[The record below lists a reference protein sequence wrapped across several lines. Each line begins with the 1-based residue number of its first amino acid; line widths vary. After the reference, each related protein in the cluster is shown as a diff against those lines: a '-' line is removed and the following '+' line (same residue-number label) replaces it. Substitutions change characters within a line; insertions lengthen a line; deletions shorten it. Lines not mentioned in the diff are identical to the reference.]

1 MLFVN
6 KHATNRLLVLHV
18 DLLLGDGDADQV
30 VVREDAVVSPVEL
43 VEDSEVAV
51 HVSERRSL
59 DQLSL
64 RVRVDGAAGRQ
75 LAVSRHLEHAGELHR
90 QLALLSAL
98 RDTEHAGNH
107 HAAVELHG
115 GGSALHL
122 AVLADH
128 EVAPALRAQVEV
140 VAREAVVSPR
150 TVDDVGGRDDHDV
163 QRGRDSAQHHHQS
176 MHRLVLVEHRER
188 HGTQHADVHLAPARD
203 RTAVLNGALTAE
215 EDLVVFAV
223 EVQHGR
229 LDGAGSLL
237 RIHDHHITG
246 THVVHVE
253 EVLGDRP
260 GQTHPLAHRDLA
272 VVADGAQTRLHDGP
286 VVLLLVLSAGGGDD
300 EMLGVHS
307 SDAVELVA
315 VVRHRLRADV
325 QLGILALARPATG
338 AHVQLVTSLV
348 HHGEGCV
355 GQRVHVGPLVVGVGH
370 RHVLSEGERHL
381 HVVTSALRLHRH
393 REQVLRTH
401 HDEVLLVVVHGNHVV
416 HLTVLAVHGGKRLR
430 HHLIRVAL
438 ERHLER
444 GHASVVH
451 GHQHEVRELQHLHVL
466 HRLGHGLR
474 SDVAVDGGSGSGEG
488 MAMTVDGN
496 GGAGSEGDELVKVGE
511 LIAVDLLLNHVLE
524 VTSSHHTYAAAQ
536 THAHA
541 THDERAEQQ
550 DD

>member
-6 KHATNRLLVLHV
+6 KHATNRLFVLHV
-18 DLLLGDGDADQV
+18 DLLLGDGDANQV

-163 QRGRDSAQHHHQS
+163 QRGRDSAHHHHQS

-188 HGTQHADVHLAPARD
+188 HGTQHADIHLAPARD

-215 EDLVVFAV
+215 EDLVVLAV

-237 RIHDHHITG
+237 RVHDHHITG

-260 GQTHPLAHRDLA
+260 GQTHPLAHRDRLLLP
-272 VVADGAQTRLHDGP
+272 DRAQTRLYRRP
-286 VVLLLVLSAGGGDD
+286 ALLLGVSPARGGDD
-300 EMLGVHS
+300 EVIGIHAC
-307 SDAVELVA
+307 DAVEVVAVARDELVAQNQRRVGAFALPFARVDNHLVA
-315 VVRHRLRADV
+315 VLVDQRERVVAQRIHVRV
-325 QLGILALARPATG
+325 
-338 AHVQLVTSLV
+338 
-348 HHGEGCV
+348 
-355 GQRVHVGPLVVGVGH
+355 
-370 RHVLSEGERHL
+370 
-381 HVVTSALRLHRH
+381 
-393 REQVLRTH
+393 
-401 HDEVLLVVVHGNHVV
+401 LVVVVGKHA
-416 HLTVLAVHGGKRLR
+416 VLAHG
-430 HHLIRVAL
+430 
-438 ERHLER
+438 E
-444 GHASVVH
+444 
-451 GHQHEVRELQHLHVL
+451 
-466 HRLGHGLR
+466 
-474 SDVAVDGGSGSGEG
+474 
-488 MAMTVDGN
+488 
-496 GGAGSEGDELVKVGE
+496 
-511 LIAVDLLLNHVLE
+511 
-524 VTSSHHTYAAAQ
+524 
-536 THAHA
+536 
-541 THDERAEQQ
+541 
-550 DD
+550 